1 MNIYLVGFMG
11 SGKSAVGPILARLMG
26 REFVDTDALVGDI
39 PAIFRARGEKAFR
52 DLEAFAVRS
61 VFRRRGLVVS
71 LGGGALLRAG
81 NRAAIR
87 RSGKTV
93 YLRCGVSLLMARLRR
108 AKGRPLLAGGA
119 LRSRVAELMEKR
131 RPHYEK
137 ADLTIRVDGRSAGE
151 VARAVLQRLKGE
163 A

>member
-61 VFRRRGLVVS
+61 VSRRRGLVVS
-71 LGGGALLRAG
+71 G

-93 YLRCGVSLLMARLRR
+93 YLRCGVSRLMARLRR